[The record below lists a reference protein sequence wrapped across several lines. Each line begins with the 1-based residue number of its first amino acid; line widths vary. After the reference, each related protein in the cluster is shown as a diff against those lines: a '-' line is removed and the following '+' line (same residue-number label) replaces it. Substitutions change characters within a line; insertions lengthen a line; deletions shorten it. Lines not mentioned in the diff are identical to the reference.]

1 MRNKVYH
8 TGNRGPINPI
18 CVDWCRN
25 HDGLFAC
32 DFADKRLRNIN
43 VPLHRLL
50 HIFPVGI
57 IVPVKNAVP
66 VRADNIAPLEPMH
79 ADTLID
85 DCPLFLHR
93 YRCIRKLWDT
103 SCVHR
108 YIFIS
113 SQLLFNTLRRQDCG
127 FAHHLFHYH
136 DSAPV
141 IQGNTGRTHR
151 NQGN

>member
-1 MRNKVYH
+1 MYPSVVYFVPPETFLNDIVSSIQVSANSRAYMINK
-8 TGNRGPINPI
+8 TGDTI
-18 CVDWCRN
+18 
-25 HDGLFAC
+25 
-32 DFADKRLRNIN
+32 ADIT
-43 VPLHRLL
+43 
-50 HIFPVGI
+50 
-57 IVPVKNAVP
+57 
-66 VRADNIAPLEPMH
+66 LEPMH

-127 FAHHLFHYH
+127 FAHHLFHCH

-141 IQGNTGRTHR
+141 IQGNTGKMSLFA
-151 NQGN
+151 GKY